1 MTHADG
7 MDLNIDPRTASLA
20 SEINVGYGKRAKKPS
35 VSLAVEGSRAG
46 SESLDIGDN
55 AVVDWPLW

>member
-1 MTHADG
+1 